1 MDIKPKKRNKPR
13 KLVPNDKRCTGL
25 KTDGERCTRSKS
37 GESEFCKS
45 HMNVTDKKYTKSNKK
60 RGRKPK
66 IIPDEK
72 MFDDNYIPVYHTIMN
87 GMKVLI
93 DFNNNVY
100 SNDLE
105 NPVYLGKK
113 TIYGLVKD

>member
-1 MDIKPKKRNKPR
+1 MDMKPKKRNKPR
-13 KLVPNDKRCTGL
+13 KLVPNDKRCNGL
-25 KTDGERCTRSKS
+25 KTDGERCSRSKS

-45 HMNVTDKKYTKSNKK
+45 HMNVSERKYTKSNKK

-66 IIPDEK
+66 NIPNEK
-72 MFDDNYIPVYHTIMN
+72 MFDDNYIPVYYTIMN

-100 SNDLE
+100 SDDLE
-105 NPVYLGKK
+105 NPVYLGRK